1 MSALLQLH
9 SQLWNIINILFIS
22 YFLLYYSPINNIL
35 HNLKSTSQSTD
46 FKFVS
51 KNSQNGFQL
60 YLRPVNSRFQRKPNH
75 FKCSIWKI
83 NIFTQSFW
91 NIWSWIKIL
100 CRSSVNDASLVGNS
114 FYLLQ
119 EIHHET
125 YPLLKEWKMTSTFY
139 LPE

>member
-1 MSALLQLH
+1 MGSSYIYVLLIPDSNENQ
-9 SQLWNIINILFIS
+9 IISNVQFE
-22 YFLLYYSPINNIL
+22 
-35 HNLKSTSQSTD
+35 
-46 FKFVS
+46 
-51 KNSQNGFQL
+51 
-60 YLRPVNSRFQRKPNH
+60 
-75 FKCSIWKI
+75 

-100 CRSSVNDASLVGNS
+100 CRSSVNDASLVRNS

-119 EIHHET
+119 ETHHET